1 MKRRDLMMGALIGA
15 TGLATRDAAAAER
28 TIGWISLESSAAIA
42 PYLAAFRNGVEAH
55 AKAGAEPIN
64 ILERSAN
71 GDANAIPGLVADL
84 QRQSVRLIVAQ
95 GAATLPVVRANPTVP
110 VVFGFSGDPI
120 AAGIVRSLAQPGGNA
135 TGMTFMSVELNPKR
149 IDLVRDALPGCRHV
163 ALLSNARHAGEEK
176 EIAACQEAVAP
187 AGIRLSV
194 HRLQSA
200 ADAAAALEGALD
212 GGAEAVIALPSAT
225 MVQQTPMLAAGCL
238 RRRVPLIGGW
248 AEMARAGALL
258 TYGPN
263 LRDAYRRVASYVIRV
278 LDGAAAAS
286 LPIEQPTTFELVINQ
301 KTARELGLN
310 LSSALLARADEVI
323 E

>member
-1 MKRRDLMMGALIGA
+1 MKRRDLMTTALLGAA
-15 TGLATRDAAAAER
+15 GLAARSAMAAER
-28 TIGWISLESSAAIA
+28 PIGWISLESRAATA
-42 PYLAAFRNGVEAH
+42 PYLAAFRDGIATHV
-55 AKAGAEPIN
+55 KAGAEPVSI
-64 ILERSAN
+64 IERFAD
-71 GDANAIPGLVADL
+71 GDPAGITAMVADL
-84 QRQSVRLIVAQ
+84 RQQGVRLIVAQ

-120 AAGIVRSLAQPGGNA
+120 VAGIARSLAQPGGNA

-200 ADAAAALEGALD
+200 ADAAAALAGALD
-212 GGAEAVIALPSAT
+212 GGAEAIIALPSAT

-248 AEMARAGALL
+248 SEMVRAGALL
-258 TYGPN
+258 SYGPN

-278 LDGAAAAS
+278 LDGAAPAS
-286 LPIEQPTTFELVINQ
+286 LPIEQPTAFELVINVR
-301 KTARELGLN
+301 TAKELGLN